1 MTPTSEAIA
10 ILTALAERKPNMRL
24 RNAVYQLR
32 KRHVAEE
39 LERAVRPPVAERSPL
54 DMPVAKRIMDM
65 LREMRKK
72 AVG

>member
-39 LERAVRPPVAERSPL
+39 LERAVRPPVAQKRAEGMS
-54 DMPVAKRIMDM
+54 VARRVMEAFA
-65 LREMRKK
+65 RWAR
-72 AVG
+72 